1 MSKTEPGKLV
11 NGNESSILI
20 KNKYLIKETTIFLSF
35 LMELDSRNISK
46 KFKVP
51 KTNRNSQ
58 LLPKPN
64 ECSYDSYLR

>member
-35 LMELDSRNISK
+35 PSK
-46 KFKVP
+46 TGLKKHL
-51 KTNRNSQ
+51 KEIQSSKDR
-58 LLPKPN
+58 
-64 ECSYDSYLR
+64 